1 MKGDIKWRDLI
12 LQICI
17 LGLVGLFTL
26 WAMYG
31 LGRGGGNKT
40 FVYDPFA
47 FIRSLIDDPNHFF
60 RREIALARTYLEA
73 QGKFSPRLILL
84 YGAGI
89 LMFYVVNF
97 GTRIVSLSQ
106 VVYGIKHRNLTPHQL
121 ALWITITI
129 VSIVPLFF
137 VQNGDWFNTMQFL
150 YYGVFLASFPA
161 GEVLAKFINKKA
173 AIVFVIIIVITL
185 IPLVDMAQYPFKKQM
200 LLSQD
205 FLDLSEILRN
215 LPQATIAQ
223 IGQIPPDSRLS
234 AFSGKPVFFAD
245 ESVLKNTGI
254 SPKDIL
260 RRKSMYDEKRSI
272 LGDPAIVYAVIDSV
286 QTNPEDWSK
295 ALYRE
300 DFREIYSNASYILYQ
315 RNR

>member
-1 MKGDIKWRDLI
+1 MIIGLIFFVLLGLKIYAGIAAGIYIVVFASLLAMKGDIKWRDLI

-17 LGLVGLFTL
+17 LALVGLFTL

-137 VQNGDWFNTMQFL
+137 VQNGN
-150 YYGVFLASFPA
+150 
-161 GEVLAKFINKKA
+161 
-173 AIVFVIIIVITL
+173 
-185 IPLVDMAQYPFKKQM
+185 
-200 LLSQD
+200 SQ
-205 FLDLSEILRN
+205 EILHN
-215 LPQATIAQ
+215 IKIA
-223 IGQIPPDSRLS
+223 
-234 AFSGKPVFFAD
+234 
-245 ESVLKNTGI
+245 
-254 SPKDIL
+254 
-260 RRKSMYDEKRSI
+260 
-272 LGDPAIVYAVIDSV
+272 VY
-286 QTNPEDWSK
+286 
-295 ALYRE
+295 
-300 DFREIYSNASYILYQ
+300 
-315 RNR
+315 